1 MPGIIVMGAQWGD
14 EGKGKATDQ
23 IAERVDYCVRY
34 SGGNN
39 AGHTVVVGDDTF
51 VMHLLPA
58 GILNP
63 NSTAVLGNGVVIDL
77 DVMHDELDAL
87 GRRGVEVPHPL
98 ISANAHII
106 TPYHQ
111 TMDRVTERFL
121 GKRRIGTTGRGIGPA
136 YSDKVNRIG
145 IRVQDLFDESILRQK
160 VEASL
165 ERKNQALVKIYN
177 RRAID
182 ANQVIDGLLSHA
194 ERIRPHVVDTSR
206 LLNKALDDDKVV
218 LFEGAQAHHLDIDFG
233 TYPYV
238 TSSSPIAGG
247 ACTGTGVGPTRIDR
261 VIGIAKAY
269 TTRVGQGPFP
279 TELLD
284 ESGEALRQAGG
295 EFGATTGRPRRCGWF
310 DAVVVEQAVN
320 VNSATDVFLTK
331 LDVLTGIEKIPVCVG
346 YEIDGERTDV
356 MPTTQ
361 SQFHHAKPVYEY
373 LPGWTEDITGARR
386 LDDLP
391 TTCRRY
397 VERLEE
403 LIGCRISG
411 IGVGPGREQSV
422 AVNSL
427 ID

>member
-87 GRRGVEVPHPL
+87 GKRGVEVPHPL

-269 TTRVGQGPFP
+269 TTRVGEGPFP
-279 TELLD
+279 TELFD
-284 ESGEALRQAGG
+284 EDGERLRREGG
-295 EFGATTGRPRRCGWF
+295 EYGVTTKRPRRCGWF
-310 DAVVVEQAVN
+310 DAPLVQQAVMI
-320 VNSATDVFLTK
+320 NSVTDLFLTK
-331 LDVLTGIEKIPVCVG
+331 LDVLSGWDRIPVCVA
-346 YEIDGERTDV
+346 YEVEGERTDV
-356 MPTTQ
+356 MPVTQ
-361 SQFHHAKPVYEY
+361 SDLHHAKPVYEFMD
-373 LPGWTEDITGARR
+373 GWSEDISKARSFE
-386 LDDLP
+386 DLP
-391 TTCRRY
+391 RNCQAY
-397 VERLEE
+397 VRRLEE
-403 LIGCRISG
+403 LVGTRISG
-411 IGVGPGREQSV
+411 IGVGAGRDQSIML
-422 AVNSL
+422 NDL